1 MSTSRLR
8 KRVAGAGAVA
18 LVALSAVL
26 GISGPANAHNYLVS
40 STPTAN
46 GTLSALPSQFSV
58 ATSGVLLNINR
69 NGTGF
74 ALQVRDAAGLYY
86 GNGCIQVDGAAIRQA
101 AAIGAPGKYT
111 VTWQV
116 ISTDGHIVS
125 DTFPFTWSPTGDF
138 TKSTGNAKPPDCN
151 GKFHLNAT
159 GLPPAGSG
167 TGSTAVSNG
176 TLFTVLW
183 IGGAVL
189 AVGIA
194 VVVTL
199 VVTARR
205 RRPIA

>member
-1 MSTSRLR
+1 MSTSTLR
-8 KRVAGAGAVA
+8 KRLAGAGAVA
-18 LVALSAVL
+18 LIALAAAL
-26 GISGPANAHNYLVS
+26 GLAEPASAHNYLVS

-46 GTLSALPSQFSV
+46 GTLTTLPAQFTV
-58 ATSGVLLNINR
+58 VTSGVLLNINR
-69 NGTGF
+69 NGSGF

-86 GNGCIQVDGAAIRQA
+86 GNGCVQVDGAGIRQA

-125 DTFPFTWSPTGDF
+125 DTFPFTWSPTGDYP
-138 TKSTGNAKPPDCN
+138 KSVGHAKPPDCN

-167 TGSTAVSNG
+167 TGSSVVRDSALS
-176 TLFTVLW
+176 TVLW

-189 AVGIA
+189 AVGVA

-205 RRPIA
+205 RRPAA

>member
-1 MSTSRLR
+1 MSISRLR
-8 KRVAGAGAVA
+8 RLLAGAGAVA
-18 LVALSAVL
+18 FIALAAAL
-26 GISGPANAHNYLVS
+26 GLAEPASAHNYLVS
-40 STPTAN
+40 STPTVN
-46 GTLSALPSQFSV
+46 GRLTTLPAQFTV
-58 ATSGVLLNINR
+58 VTSGVLLNINR
-69 NGTGF
+69 NGSGF

-86 GNGCIQVDGAAIRQA
+86 GNGCVQVDGAGIRQA

-125 DTFPFTWSPTGDF
+125 DTFPFTWSPTGDYP
-138 TKSTGNAKPPDCN
+138 KSVGHAKPPDCN

-167 TGSTAVSNG
+167 TGSSAVSDSA
-176 TLFTVLW
+176 LSTVLW

-189 AVGIA
+189 AVGVA
-194 VVVTL
+194 VGVTL

-205 RRPIA
+205 RRPTA

>member
-1 MSTSRLR
+1 M
-8 KRVAGAGAVA
+8 AGAAV
-18 LVALSAVL
+18 LVALSAAL
-26 GISGPANAHNYLVS
+26 GIAGPASAHNYLLS

-46 GTLSALPSQFSV
+46 GTLTTLPSQFSV
-58 ATSGVLLNINR
+58 VTSGLLLNINR

-86 GNGCIQVDGAAIRQA
+86 GNGCVEVDGAAVRQA

-125 DTFPFTWSPTGDF
+125 DTFAFTWAPTGDYA
-138 TKSTGNAKPPDCN
+138 KSVGKATPPDCN

-167 TGSTAVSNG
+167 TGSSAVSDS
-176 TLFTVLW
+176 TLSTVLW

-189 AVGIA
+189 AVGVA

-205 RRPIA
+205 RRPAA